1 MALSRRSSRT
11 GRSRFTLLLLVLT
24 SVTVLTLDFRGAGL
38 VDDLRG
44 GAATVFSPL
53 RDAGAWVGRPV
64 ADAWNG
70 VFGYSDLEA
79 ENQDLRR
86 QLDELRGQQAEAEST
101 LRQMDE
107 LADLNHLNRW
117 TDVPTVTA
125 RIVGGPMSNFEHS
138 LQIDKGTADGVTEGM
153 PVVSGAGLVGRIATA
168 TSSTSVVTLITDPDF
183 TFGIRL
189 AVSGDIGLAT
199 GNGDGQPLT
208 VDQIALNVSVNERE
222 AVSTSGVE
230 RSVFPPDIPVG
241 RVREMRTRDDQ
252 LSQVLTVEPLADIDQ
267 LSYVA
272 VLQWTPPS

>member
-24 SVTVLTLDFRGAGL
+24 SVTVLTLDFRGAGV

-44 GAATVFSPL
+44 GAATIFSPL

-86 QLDELRGQQAEAEST
+86 QLDDLRGQQAEAEAA

-107 LADLNHLNRW
+107 LADLNHLHRW

-153 PVVSGAGLVGRIATA
+153 PVVTGAGLVGRIATA

-183 TFGIRL
+183 QFGIRL
-189 AVSGDIGLAT
+189 AVSGQIGLAT

-208 VDQIALNVSVNERE
+208 VDQIALNVSVRERE